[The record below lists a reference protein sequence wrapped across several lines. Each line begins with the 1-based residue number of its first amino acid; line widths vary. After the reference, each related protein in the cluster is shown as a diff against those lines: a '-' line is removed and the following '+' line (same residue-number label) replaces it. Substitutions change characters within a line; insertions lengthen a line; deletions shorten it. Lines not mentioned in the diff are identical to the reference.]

1 MCLYPHAPSACSYL
15 RSSFAMA
22 SPNNEPSTPCGQI
35 YAYCRIPKGRLP
47 CSCCP
52 TYTVRGAFAP
62 AQCHRCLA
70 DMAMTNANHDHMTG
84 WAFLHDYEME
94 LINLLRPLNLQK
106 KCMAYVKLEINAEDM
121 RRLNEDVAEMS
132 VRPAPLPDVEVAE
145 DDATPY
151 RESFGSSSGDSIT
164 SAVSENVADYL
175 SGAEW
180 DDL

>member
-1 MCLYPHAPSACSYL
+1 
-15 RSSFAMA
+15 
-22 SPNNEPSTPCGQI
+22 
-35 YAYCRIPKGRLP
+35 
-47 CSCCP
+47 
-52 TYTVRGAFAP
+52 
-62 AQCHRCLA
+62 
-70 DMAMTNANHDHMTG
+70 MAMTNANHDHMTG